1 MHHTSYLN
9 RDRTRFLP
17 LVELVAVAVAV
28 EVGRDHTLVILVK
41 LALLEMVEV
50 EVLVGK
56 ILLFPQS
63 GMAEMVGMVDSGSYH
78 TKA

>member
-17 LVELVAVAVAV
+17 LVELVEAVEAV

-41 LALLEMVEV
+41 LALLERVEV